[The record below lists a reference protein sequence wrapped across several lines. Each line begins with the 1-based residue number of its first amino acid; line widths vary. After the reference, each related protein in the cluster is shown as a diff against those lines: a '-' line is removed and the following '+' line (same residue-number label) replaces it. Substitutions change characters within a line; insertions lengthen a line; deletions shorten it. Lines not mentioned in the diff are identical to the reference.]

1 MKFKDWTLEQLKEY
15 YNKRV
20 NKARFKEFSEWI
32 FHIKKLGE
40 Y

>member
-1 MKFKDWTLEQLKEY
+1 MFKNWTMEQLKEY
-15 YNKRV
+15 YNTRV
-20 NKARFKEFSEWI
+20 NKAHFKEFSAWV